1 MHGQPQSWKPWKS
14 PYFSCLCNVLNLK
27 IQLAK
32 SSLCSSER
40 ALGLPEGKRLPGS
53 RESCCVL
60 PLSADLVPFNSNSMT
75 QSGGF
80 GGGGSSLLPLLSCLQ
95 TMHFSAPRRSR
106 GVFDKASCCKAR
118 QVLNSRAKFSKQ
130 IKEEAPKLSHYRGFC
145 LHCPLLFSCCTAF
158 FCFPV
163 SYSLSSQLNQP

>member
-1 MHGQPQSWKPWKS
+1 M
-14 PYFSCLCNVLNLK
+14 LNLTT
-27 IQLAK
+27 QLAK

-40 ALGLPEGKRLPGS
+40 VLVSPEGKLLPGS
-53 RESCCVL
+53 RESCCIL

-80 GGGGSSLLPLLSCLQ
+80 GGGGSSLSPLLSCLQ
-95 TMHFSAPRRSR
+95 TMHFSVPHHSR

-145 LHCPLLFSCCTAF
+145 LHCPLLFPCCTAF
-158 FCFPV
+158 FSFSL
-163 SYSLSSQLNQP
+163 SYSFPSQLNQP